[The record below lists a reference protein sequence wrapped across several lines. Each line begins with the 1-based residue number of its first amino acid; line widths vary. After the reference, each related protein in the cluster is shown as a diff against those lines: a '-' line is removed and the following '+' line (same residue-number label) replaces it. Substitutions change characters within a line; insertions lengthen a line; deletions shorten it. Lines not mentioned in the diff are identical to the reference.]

1 MPLETLTEKDFNKKL
16 LSIQAPFEADEKRD
30 RDGASTNA
38 GESEE
43 LETNAKKLYQK
54 FNNLMSLGQIEVAN
68 SKTSDKNGTNMA

>member
-1 MPLETLTEKDFNKKL
+1 MPLETLNEKDFNKKL
-16 LSIQAPFEADEKRD
+16 LSIQAPFEADEKKD
-30 RDGASTNA
+30 RDGVSTNA

-68 SKTSDKNGTNMA
+68 SKTSDKNGTSMA